1 MKPSERINQSLSM
14 GYGGTKETGIILDEL
29 WLAVFPSDGTAL
41 AGHAASGELAHTAS
55 GLSVRERISARDKKL
70 EALGYEKPEYD
81 SAGMP
86 YSVWEPDAGRSVSG
100 LAMAEDGDAL
110 AMLQS
115 FQLAD
120 RMPPGKLLEI
130 CRAIEAERA
139 QYRAINGQA
148 HDYLTTEQR
157 AHEETKEL
165 LRIARNEPTVQALTE
180 KYEAIIEAE
189 QCAHGKMR
197 RERDQERTECR
208 VAQERAVALQSRIEA
223 AAQVLREARYHHR
236 SALLAG
242 DALEA
247 LGFDRDGNEV
257 GK

>member
-130 CRAIEAERA
+130 CKAIEAERA

-157 AHEETKEL
+157 SHEETVRQYASEVERFREVITEL
-165 LRIARNEPTVQALTE
+165 RAANAKLSAKLGLAQGYA
-180 KYEAIIEAE
+180 EADKA
-189 QCAHGKMR
+189 
-197 RERDQERTECR
+197 
-208 VAQERAVALQSRIEA
+208 RIEA
-223 AAQVLREARYHHR
+223 AAQALRRAR
-236 SALLAG
+236 LVKGCITMAG